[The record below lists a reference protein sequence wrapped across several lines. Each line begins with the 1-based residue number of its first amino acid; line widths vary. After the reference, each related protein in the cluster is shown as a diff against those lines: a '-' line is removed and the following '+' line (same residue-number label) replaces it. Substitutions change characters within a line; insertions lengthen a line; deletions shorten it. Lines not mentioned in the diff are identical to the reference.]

1 MGLWGQCCVRAALYR
16 GQNCRTCP
24 GVVQLPVLCPCCLVQ
39 GASLQNML
47 SGLWACLAWVCVT
60 DHGNTCGHAKWW
72 SAGSTA
78 GVEDLQLTIRKV
90 YLYCW
95 GTCTQQRGQK
105 WIKTLSQTV
114 KLTLLWET
122 CTLNGVDGNEPK
134 KPQLSQ
140 TVKLIM
146 LWETSSPS
154 RVDGNESNTLNQ
166 TVKLTLLLGNLHPK
180 WSGQKLIKKHS
191 IKQ

>member
-1 MGLWGQCCVRAALYR
+1 MGLWGQRCVRAALYR

-95 GTCTQQRGQK
+95 GTCTLTERTEMNQNTQSNS
-105 WIKTLSQTV
+105 KTHPTV
-114 KLTLLWET
+114 
-122 CTLNGVDGNEPK
+122 
-134 KPQLSQ
+134 
-140 TVKLIM
+140 
-146 LWETSSPS
+146 
-154 RVDGNESNTLNQ
+154 
-166 TVKLTLLLGNLHPK
+166 GNLHPK
-180 WSGQKLIKKHS
+180 WSGRK
-191 IKQ
+191 